1 MPAKKQ
7 RVSVVRIPRQPLLQ
21 TNSNER
27 QEEIQPDPSK
37 IELKPQ
43 PPPEPNPSVI
53 QVKPRHLPERDP
65 SPPIQVKPWP
75 LPESDPTIIQVK
87 PRPPPE
93 PDPPVVRVKLRPPPE
108 PDKTPPKKKEHN
120 VGPTEE
126 CLNLKKI
133 FLGCFSTK
141 IRCV

>member
-7 RVSVVRIPRQPLLQ
+7 RVSVLRIPRQSLHQ

-27 QEEIQPDPSK
+27 QEEIQPDPAK
-37 IELKPQ
+37 IQLKPQ

-65 SPPIQVKPWP
+65 SPPIQ
-75 LPESDPTIIQVK
+75 IK
-87 PRPPPE
+87 PRPLPE
-93 PDPPVVRVKLRPPPE
+93 PDPPIVRVKPRSPPE

-141 IRCV
+141 IQCVYT